1 VTLTDPIDHT
11 QTQQQAEKPAIRG
24 LQLAPLAP
32 LTLSACMDID
42 PGRSGRLSCQGSI
55 QIGRLMLAKKM
66 VSYSIPGFLVYMPA
80 PFLFFSPIFLAPK
93 KS

>member
-80 PFLFFSPIFLAPK
+80 PFPFFFIFLAPK